1 MLISGFD
8 QEIYDNG
15 RREEGRIEGRK
26 EGRIEG
32 RKEGQNLL
40 VQAIRLLREGK
51 TEAEILQEGIDEHT
65 LELAKACK

>member
-15 RREEGRIEGRK
+15 RREEGRI
-26 EGRIEG
+26 
-32 RKEGQNLL
+32 EGQNLL